1 MRHRLGLLKRKLVAR
16 PGNPGRSS
24 TADVDAPRLE
34 RATMDQSSGI
44 RLQMVAQSQAQV
56 EGADLQTADET
67 LGLGLGEETVAV
79 FFSVIDWHF
88 RHQRPQQLALS
99 LARRGIPVFY
109 ISVNF
114 VDDAK
119 AGFRFERLHPEL

>member
-1 MRHRLGLLKRKLVAR
+1 MSVLKLLKHLYFRLPLSPAMRHRLGLLKRKLVAR

-56 EGADLQTADET
+56 EGADLQTA
-67 LGLGLGEETVAV
+67 
-79 FFSVIDWHF
+79 
-88 RHQRPQQLALS
+88 
-99 LARRGIPVFY
+99 
-109 ISVNF
+109 
-114 VDDAK
+114 
-119 AGFRFERLHPEL
+119 